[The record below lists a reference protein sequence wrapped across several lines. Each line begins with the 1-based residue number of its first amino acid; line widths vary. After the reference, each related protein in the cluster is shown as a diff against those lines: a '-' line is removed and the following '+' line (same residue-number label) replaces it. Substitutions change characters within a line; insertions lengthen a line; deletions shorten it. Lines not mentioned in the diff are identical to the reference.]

1 MKNLIIIEDHKIVA
15 NGIKVLLLGT
25 KYNVL
30 AMAHDADTALKT
42 LQQHSPDAVL
52 LDIRLGNDSGI
63 QLSKQIQK
71 EFPKVKIIALSSS
84 TDEHTLSECIK
95 SGFSGFVSK
104 SSSDKELITALEN
117 VENGKNYYSDDVK
130 SILLEQLEKRIQTPE
145 AIDGKL
151 LTDREIEIVRLFAE
165 GLSYKEIAA
174 KLFISASTVDSHK
187 YKIMEKLNVTTT
199 LDIVK
204 YAIKNNLIEL

>member
-1 MKNLIIIEDHKIVA
+1 MKNLIIIDDHKIVA
-15 NGIKVLLLGT
+15 NGIKALLLGS
-25 KYNVL
+25 KYSVL
-30 AMAHDADTALKT
+30 TMAHDADSAWKAI
-42 LQQHSPDAVL
+42 QEYQPDAVL

-71 EFPKVKIIALSSS
+71 DFPKIKIIALSSS

-95 SGFSGFVSK
+95 NGFNGFVSK

-117 VENGKNYYSDDVK
+117 VEHGKNYYSEDVK
-130 SILLEQLEKRIQTPE
+130 SILLEQLEKRIQTPD
-145 AIDGKL
+145 AVDGKL

-204 YAIKNNLIEL
+204 YAIKNKLIEL